1 MVDSVYVANLQG
13 VDIPIVQSSNWVDTI
28 LALAMAVIAIAD
40 VILTYLLFKKNR
52 KDSSESE
59 CKTRKF
65 ELMQTFI
72 LNSNVGKFYKFFD
85 EVTAECIRL
94 KSNTDRATKDA
105 VNKAI
110 KSSLKIFRLEFIT
123 LVKVIDGEL
132 YDKMIKMADELIDG
146 ITEVIYD
153 PGINLKH
160 EPKFDEMV
168 TQRISRCRVD
178 CLTMLLQLMV
188 E

>member
-1 MVDSVYVANLQG
+1 
-13 VDIPIVQSSNWVDTI
+13 
-28 LALAMAVIAIAD
+28 
-40 VILTYLLFKKNR
+40 
-52 KDSSESE
+52 
-59 CKTRKF
+59 
-65 ELMQTFI
+65 
-72 LNSNVGKFYKFFD
+72 
-85 EVTAECIRL
+85 
-94 KSNTDRATKDA
+94 
-105 VNKAI
+105 
-110 KSSLKIFRLEFIT
+110 
-123 LVKVIDGEL
+123 
-132 YDKMIKMADELIDG
+132 MIKMADELIDG